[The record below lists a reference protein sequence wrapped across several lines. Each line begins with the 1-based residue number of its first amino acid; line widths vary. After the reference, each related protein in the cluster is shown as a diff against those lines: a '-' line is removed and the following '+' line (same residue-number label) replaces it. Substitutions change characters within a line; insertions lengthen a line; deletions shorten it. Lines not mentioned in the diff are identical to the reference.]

1 MIVTRTNL
9 AEAMRPEPQ
18 RPRGGYPDQHSP
30 PEGTATTWRNPD
42 AYPDVRPGIHSLGS
56 VRLLTPTPR
65 ALGGLSPGVFRRVC
79 EYIDANLQTNI
90 DLRTLSEIAGLSI
103 WYFGRAFKQSIGA
116 SPHRYLLHRR
126 LDRARHFVANTN
138 LPLAEIAIRSGF
150 SDQSHFTRRF
160 SQYFGLSPGAF
171 RRSQR

>member
-9 AEAMRPEPQ
+9 AEAMRLEPQ
-18 RPRGGYPDQHSP
+18 RPGGSYPDQHSP
-30 PEGTATTWRNPD
+30 PEGAATTWRNPD
-42 AYPDVRPGIHSLGS
+42 AYPHVRPGIHSLGS

-126 LDRARHFVANTN
+126 LDKARHFVANTN

-160 SQYFGLSPGAF
+160 SQYFGQSPGAF